1 MTSTVRKL
9 GSVAMV
15 VTALTLGAC
24 VRSIARP
31 TGVVTGIVDACQ
43 GLALPTGES
52 LPVKVSFYSG
62 SGLVASETV
71 RSGAKY
77 RLSVTPGSYRVT
89 GWWGFQACDCPSTSH
104 RFHRLLERLHMRRFG
119 LQYANQSLQGF
130 VRAWQR

>member
-1 MTSTVRKL
+1 
-9 GSVAMV
+9 MV

-89 GWWGFQACDCPSTSH
+89 GWWGS
-104 RFHRLLERLHMRRFG
+104 RLVI
-119 LQYANQSLQGF
+119 
-130 VRAWQR
+130 VRARHTVSTDFWNVCI